1 MRYLT
6 AMQLGLAFSETS
18 ADMFIGLGAASL
30 PARLTGHVG
39 EVTTGDTPHTVDSS
53 VAAFDKKAA

>member
-1 MRYLT
+1 
-6 AMQLGLAFSETS
+6 
-18 ADMFIGLGAASL
+18 MFIGLGAASL
-30 PARLTGHVG
+30 PARLPGHVG